1 MIPEMENTLEET
13 NSRLGDTEYTTD
25 LQDRIIEITQ
35 LQQ

>member
-1 MIPEMENTLEET
+1 MKTTLEEM
-13 NSRLGDTEYTTD
+13 NSSLDETEHTTD